1 MTTQED
7 NWNEMIDILAELE
20 DDLKGNRRALRHLKT
35 LKQTIN
41 QIGQELKGMA
51 EKMPKKKWI

>member
-1 MTTQED
+1 MTTPED
-7 NWNEMIDILAELE
+7 NWNEMLDILAELE
-20 DDLKGNRRALRHLKT
+20 DDLKGNRRGLRHLKT

-41 QIGQELKGMA
+41 TIGMELKGMA